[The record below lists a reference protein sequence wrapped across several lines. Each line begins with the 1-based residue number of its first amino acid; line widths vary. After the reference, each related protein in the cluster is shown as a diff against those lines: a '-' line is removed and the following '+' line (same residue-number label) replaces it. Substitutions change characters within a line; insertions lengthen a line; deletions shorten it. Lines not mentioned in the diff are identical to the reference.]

1 MILVSLIW
9 SFYIH
14 ELIHKL
20 STVRDGYL
28 QYHNW
33 DFRSL
38 RYQHCFDCSLR
49 GSFPETLSKMGTLLW
64 PWADDEYGLQPN
76 NCTSVHNALSH
87 YHPTTFYMHKPHWNR
102 NTSDSGGDHY
112 QLSSWWTLMR
122 WLQCY
127 ICCSLSCKRLALA
140 KYVKKC
146 CKYNASIRRLF
157 THTEQ

>member
-1 MILVSLIW
+1 MNSDSYWIVIFQLDSFWHHYFRHRVSESKSLNYGSLPFNHQWMILVSLIW

-33 DFRSL
+33 GFRSL

-49 GSFPETLSKMGTLLW
+49 ESFPETLSKMGTMLW

-87 YHPTTFYMHKPHWNR
+87 CHPTTFYMHKPHWNR
-102 NTSDSGGDHY
+102 RNIR
-112 QLSSWWTLMR
+112 QWW
-122 WLQCY
+122 W
-127 ICCSLSCKRLALA
+127 SLS
-140 KYVKKC
+140 
-146 CKYNASIRRLF
+146 
-157 THTEQ
+157 T